1 MSSEAT
7 AFPMNVDVGYIFY
20 MSNSSDPDD
29 FAIRVSEKHPHC
41 STFKDDPGWE
51 IKYAIKVSNL
61 CQKTQALG
69 EILGGLCKNHSLETV
84 KLLFDLMDGEE
95 IDIV

>member
-1 MSSEAT
+1 MSSETIAYL
-7 AFPMNVDVGYIFY
+7 MNVDVGYIFY

-29 FAIRVSEKHPHC
+29 FKISVTKSPHC
-41 STFKDDPGWE
+41 SVGDSDEWE

-61 CQKTQALG
+61 WQKKQALG